1 MLTKE
6 SITAPT
12 YIADTDSL
20 SSATD
25 LIALIK
31 DGSDYR
37 VATPAEITDGTGV
50 VYIIDAG
57 NATIKG
63 LDDSIPYYLYEVKA
77 PAGYNLLSDPVTFKI
92 TAGYNEDGSALEP
105 DMPTVVVGTGTP
117 STTLSTNIV
126 NKQGNTLPT
135 TGGIGTTIFY
145 VLGSILVLG
154 AVILLVTRRR
164 MSR

>member
-1 MLTKE
+1 M
-6 SITAPT
+6 
-12 YIADTDSL
+12 
-20 SSATD
+20 
-25 LIALIK
+25 IK
-31 DGSDYR
+31 DGTDYR
-37 VATPAEITDGTGV
+37 VATPKEITAGTEV

-57 NATIKG
+57 NPIIKG
-63 LDDSIPYYLYEVKA
+63 LDDSLTYYLYEVKA

-92 TAGYNEDGSALEP
+92 TADYNADGSELQSG
-105 DMPTVVVGTGTP
+105 MPTVVVGTGTA

-154 AVILLVTRRR
+154 AVILLATRRR